1 MFPPLMSVIPEAR
14 INLCIYYLHQGD
26 LEHAN
31 VPPLLPPARQPHAST
46 AGRDQGPGADAT
58 GRVHPESSRLCLH
71 RTGSSLLL
79 LLLVSDGDGQEKNNS
94 ELLKQ
99 AQQYFQVP

>member
-31 VPPLLPPARQPHAST
+31 VPPLVPLARQPHAST

-58 GRVHPESSRLCLH
+58 GRVHLESSRLRLH

-79 LLLVSDGDGQEKNNS
+79 LLVGDVDGQEKNNS